1 MFAVVHIISTFIM
14 MEQISD
20 RSELIN
26 VISRY
31 PFVMYYQGDYQER
44 PTISISEIVE
54 WNLKP
59 HLKKGA
65 IRRIVYLIIEVV
77 QNIERYSAHIDSGKD
92 YSLIFSDQNSLH
104 LVTQNVVFNDSIDE
118 LKQRLD
124 DVNSKNKEEL
134 KEAYMDVL
142 STGEGTEKGAGL
154 GLIDIARK
162 SGSFLDYEFNDY
174 SDDHSVYSLHVTIP
188 LVKDG
193 AISID
198 RGTELIKILNDSFKE
213 NKSSV
218 FYSGDFSNTF
228 LHAILKLLNDS
239 KKSSE
244 IAGNTGFQHAL
255 IEITQNVLKHGVKFR
270 EMIPGY
276 LCLEWK
282 ENCLQASTASVITDK
297 DLNSMSEKLDMLNA
311 ASKEELDEISE
322 KALLDFSVEGGLG
335 LITVA
340 QLSRPNLLNYYVT
353 DLKKFGKTI
362 IFTTQF
368 SNQ

>member
-1 MFAVVHIISTFIM
+1 MG
-14 MEQISD
+14 EISD

-26 VISRY
+26 VISRL

-54 WNLKP
+54 WNLRP

-77 QNIERYSAHIDSGKD
+77 QNIERYSAHIDSGID
-92 YSLIFSDQNSLH
+92 YSLIFSDKECLH
-104 LVTQNVVFNDSIDE
+104 LVTQNVIANDLINE
-118 LKQRLD
+118 LRTRLD

-134 KEAYMDVL
+134 KEAYLDVL

-162 SGSFLDYEFNDY
+162 SGSFLDYEFVKY
-174 SDDHSVYSLHVTIP
+174 SDDYSVYKLHVTMP

-193 AISID
+193 AISIN
-198 RGTELIKILNDSFKE
+198 RGDELMEELNTSFKN

-228 LHAILKLLNDS
+228 LHSMLKLLNDS
-239 KKSSE
+239 KKSNE
-244 IAGNTGFQHAL
+244 VADNTGFQHAL
-255 IEITQNVLKHGVKFR
+255 IEITQNVLKHGR
-270 EMIPGY
+270 ELRNMIPGY

-282 ENCLQASTASVITDK
+282 EDSLCASTASVISEEN
-297 DLNSMSEKLDMLNA
+297 LNKMTTKVDMLNQ
-311 ASKEELDEISE
+311 ASNEELDAISE
-322 KALLDFSVEGGLG
+322 AALLDFATEGGLG

-340 QLSRPNLLNYYVT
+340 QLSRPNKLHYSVT
-353 DLKKFGKTI
+353 DLNSFGKTV

-368 SNQ
+368 GYNK